1 MLHSLQEALAH
12 SCRVR
17 GLDTHQA
24 SGACERNH
32 KGSSPAIEAAGGR
45 GNLEAFRGNSEVEV
59 CGGDCGWGQ

>member
-45 GNLEAFRGNSEVEV
+45 GNLEAFRVQGRLSPEYISME
-59 CGGDCGWGQ
+59 